1 MATDYDAS
9 NVPTIRDFWKHNG
22 FQRML
27 IGPFGS
33 GKSSGCVQE
42 IVRRASRQHPNS
54 DGVRRSRWAIIR
66 NSYPQLRDTTIRTVL
81 DWYPNPE
88 WGRYSEVNHNYTM
101 QWACEDQTTVNC
113 ELLFRALDRPD
124 QVSNLLSL
132 ELTGAWVNEAREV
145 PQQIWEALQGRVG
158 RYPSFREEGA
168 TWFGVIGDTN
178 PCDDDHWIYKVFEE
192 HRPDN
197 AGIFKQPSGRGENA
211 ENTNNLPPNYYSNL
225 SAGKSDDF
233 IRVYVDGEYGY
244 VQEGKPV
251 YPEYTDSIHCR
262 EFEVI
267 PSVPVYRGW
276 DFGLSPACVYTQLM
290 PNGQWRIFDEV
301 IATRMGARAMGEEV
315 IQHTNVNY
323 PGMKIEGDYGDPAGR
338 TPSETD
344 EKTCFQIL
352 RAQDI
357 DIEAGEQNLERRLD
371 AVRSRFNR
379 MIDGEPAVLVHPR
392 CKTVRKA
399 FRGGY
404 KFRRLQVSGNRFTD
418 KPDKDSFSHPMDAV
432 QYVATRLF
440 TVDESNMDMR
450 VPSVIKAA

>member
-1 MATDYDAS
+1 MATDYNAS
-9 NVPTIRDFWKHNG
+9 NVPTVRDFWKHNG

-42 IVRRASRQHPNS
+42 IVRRACKQQPNS

-81 DWYPNPE
+81 DWYPSPE

-101 QWACEDQTTVNC
+101 QWACEDQTTVTC

-145 PQQIWEALQGRVG
+145 PGQIWEALQGRVG

-178 PCDDDHWIYKVFEE
+178 PCDDDHWIYKLFEE
-192 HRPDN
+192 VRPEN
-197 AGIFKQPSGRGENA
+197 AGVFKQPSGRGPKA
-211 ENTNNLPPNYYSNL
+211 ENVDNLPPDYYTNL
-225 SAGKSDDF
+225 ATGKGDDF

-251 YPEYTDSIHCR
+251 YPEYVDSIHCK
-262 EFEVI
+262 EFEI
-267 PSVPVYRGW
+267 ASSIPVYRGW

-290 PNGQWRIFDEV
+290 PSGQWRIFDEV
-301 IATRMGARAMGEEV
+301 IATRMGARSMGEQV
-315 IQHTNVNY
+315 VQHTNMQY
-323 PGMKIEGDYGDPAGR
+323 PDLTIEGDYGDPAGR

-352 RAQDI
+352 RSLDI
-357 DIEAGEQNLERRLD
+357 DIEPGEQNLERRLD

-379 MIDGEPAVLVHPR
+379 MIDGEPAILVHPR
-392 CKTVRKA
+392 CTTIRKA

-404 KFRRLQVSGNRFTD
+404 KFRRLQVSGDRYTD
-418 KPDKDSFSHPMDAV
+418 KPDKDQFSHPMDAV

-440 TVDESNMDMR
+440 TVDEKNRDDR
-450 VPSVIKAA
+450 VPNVIKAA

>member
-1 MATDYDAS
+1 MATDYNAS
-9 NVPTIRDFWKHNG
+9 NVPTVRDFWKHNG

-42 IVRRASRQHPNS
+42 IVRRACKQQPNS

-81 DWYPNPE
+81 DWYPSPE

-101 QWACEDQTTVNC
+101 QWACEDQTTVTC

-178 PCDDDHWIYKVFEE
+178 PCDDDHWIYKLFEE
-192 HRPDN
+192 VRPEN
-197 AGIFKQPSGRGENA
+197 AGIFKQPSGRGPKA
-211 ENTNNLPPNYYSNL
+211 ENVNNLPPDYYTNL
-225 SAGKSDDF
+225 ATGKGDDF

-251 YPEYTDSIHCR
+251 YPEYVDSIHCK
-262 EFEVI
+262 EFEI
-267 PSVPVYRGW
+267 APSIPVYRGW

-290 PNGQWRIFDEV
+290 PTGQWRIFDEV
-301 IATRMGARAMGEEV
+301 IATRMGARSMGEQV
-315 IQHTNVNY
+315 VQHTNMQY
-323 PGMKIEGDYGDPAGR
+323 PDLTIEGDYGDPAGR

-352 RAQDI
+352 RSLEI
-357 DIEAGEQNLERRLD
+357 DIEPGEQNLERRLD

-379 MIDGEPAVLVHPR
+379 MIDGEPAILVHPR
-392 CKTVRKA
+392 CKTIRKA

-404 KFRRLQVSGNRFTD
+404 KFRRLQVSGDRYTD
-418 KPDKDSFSHPMDAV
+418 KPDKDQFSHPMDAV

-440 TVDESNMDMR
+440 TVDEKNRDDR
-450 VPSVIKAA
+450 VPNVIKAA

>member
-1 MATDYDAS
+1 
-9 NVPTIRDFWKHNG
+9 
-22 FQRML
+22 
-27 IGPFGS
+27 
-33 GKSSGCVQE
+33 
-42 IVRRASRQHPNS
+42 
-54 DGVRRSRWAIIR
+54 
-66 NSYPQLRDTTIRTVL
+66 
-81 DWYPNPE
+81 
-88 WGRYSEVNHNYTM
+88 
-101 QWACEDQTTVNC
+101 
-113 ELLFRALDRPD
+113 
-124 QVSNLLSL
+124 
-132 ELTGAWVNEAREV
+132 
-145 PQQIWEALQGRVG
+145 
-158 RYPSFREEGA
+158 
-168 TWFGVIGDTN
+168 
-178 PCDDDHWIYKVFEE
+178 
-192 HRPDN
+192 
-197 AGIFKQPSGRGENA
+197 
-211 ENTNNLPPNYYSNL
+211 
-225 SAGKSDDF
+225 
-233 IRVYVDGEYGY
+233 
-244 VQEGKPV
+244 
-251 YPEYTDSIHCR
+251 
-262 EFEVI
+262 
-267 PSVPVYRGW
+267 
-276 DFGLSPACVYTQLM
+276 M

-315 IQHTNVNY
+315 IQHTNINY

>member
-1 MATDYDAS
+1 MATDYNAS
-9 NVPTIRDFWKHNG
+9 NVPTVRDFWKHNG

-42 IVRRASRQHPNS
+42 IVRRACKQQPNS

-81 DWYPNPE
+81 DWYPSPE

-101 QWACEDQTTVNC
+101 QWACEDQTTVTC

-145 PQQIWEALQGRVG
+145 PGQIWEALQGRVG

-178 PCDDDHWIYKVFEE
+178 PCDDDHWIYKLFEE
-192 HRPDN
+192 VRPEN
-197 AGIFKQPSGRGENA
+197 AGVFKQPSGRGPKA
-211 ENTNNLPPNYYSNL
+211 ENVDNLPPDYYTNL
-225 SAGKSDDF
+225 ATGKGDDF

-251 YPEYTDSIHCR
+251 YPEYVDSIHCK
-262 EFEVI
+262 EFEI
-267 PSVPVYRGW
+267 ASSIPVYRGW

-290 PNGQWRIFDEV
+290 PSGQWRIFDEV
-301 IATRMGARAMGEEV
+301 IATRMGARSMGEQV
-315 IQHTNVNY
+315 VQHTNMQY
-323 PGMKIEGDYGDPAGR
+323 PDLTIEGDYGDPAGR

-352 RAQDI
+352 RSLEI
-357 DIEAGEQNLERRLD
+357 DIEPGEQNLERRLD

-379 MIDGEPAVLVHPR
+379 MIDGEPAILVHPR
-392 CKTVRKA
+392 CKTIRKA

-404 KFRRLQVSGNRFTD
+404 KFRRLQVSGDRYTD
-418 KPDKDSFSHPMDAV
+418 KPDKDQFSHPMDAV

-440 TVDESNMDMR
+440 TVDEKNRDDR
-450 VPSVIKAA
+450 VPNVIKAA

>member
-1 MATDYDAS
+1 MATDYNAS
-9 NVPTIRDFWKHNG
+9 NVPTVRDFWKHNG

-42 IVRRASRQHPNS
+42 IVRRACKQQPNS

-81 DWYPNPE
+81 DWYPSPE

-101 QWACEDQTTVNC
+101 QWACEDQTTVKC

-178 PCDDDHWIYKVFEE
+178 PCDDDHWIYKLFEE
-192 HRPDN
+192 VRPEN
-197 AGIFKQPSGRGENA
+197 AGIFKQPSGRGPKA
-211 ENTNNLPPNYYSNL
+211 ENVDNLPPDYYTNL
-225 SAGKSDDF
+225 ATGKGDDF

-251 YPEYTDSIHCR
+251 YPEYVDSIHCK
-262 EFEVI
+262 EFEI
-267 PSVPVYRGW
+267 ASSIPVYRGW

-290 PNGQWRIFDEV
+290 PSGQWRIFDEV
-301 IATRMGARAMGEEV
+301 IATRMGARSMGEQV
-315 IQHTNVNY
+315 VQHTNMQY
-323 PGMKIEGDYGDPAGR
+323 PDLTIEGDYGDPAGR

-352 RAQDI
+352 RSLDI
-357 DIEAGEQNLERRLD
+357 DIEPGEQNLERRLD

-379 MIDGEPAVLVHPR
+379 MIDGEPAILVHPR
-392 CKTVRKA
+392 CKTIRKA

-404 KFRRLQVSGNRFTD
+404 KFRRLQVSGDRYTD
-418 KPDKDSFSHPMDAV
+418 KPDKDQFSHPMDAV

-440 TVDESNMDMR
+440 TVDEKNRDDR
-450 VPSVIKAA
+450 VPNVIKAA